1 MRATE
6 KLNSTVC
13 QLRRVH
19 AVVPTSQTFCKGLPR
34 ALAEELGDDAAPH
47 SSATGWMVKVWF
59 GNKDLHYEC
68 GVYFRRKVVELGLHF
83 ESDAFTNQLL
93 LGAIRVRAKTIAK
106 KLPAARIESWD
117 KGWARVWEPIPL
129 ETFDEDFSELIT
141 KTLAGYV
148 RVLEPILED
157 ALPANVRWSK

>member
-1 MRATE
+1 MP
-6 KLNSTVC
+6 N
-13 QLRRVH
+13 
-19 AVVPTSQTFCKGLPR
+19 SQTFCKGLPR
-34 ALAEELGDDAAPH
+34 ALAEELGDGAAPH

-68 GVYFRRKVVELGLHF
+68 GVYFRRKVIELGLHF

-93 LGAIRVRAKTIAK
+93 LGAIRVRAKAIAK
-106 KLPAARIESWD
+106 KLPTARIETWD

-129 ETFDEDFSELIT
+129 EKFEERYSAQLT
-141 KTLAGYV
+141 KTLAKYV

-157 ALPANVRWSK
+157 ALPADVRWSK

>member
-1 MRATE
+1 MTG
-6 KLNSTVC
+6 L
-13 QLRRVH
+13 L
-19 AVVPTSQTFCKGLPR
+19 PTSQTFCKGLPR
-34 ALAEELGDDAAPH
+34 ALAAELGDHAAPH

-106 KLPAARIESWD
+106 KLPEARIESWD
-117 KGWARVWEPIPL
+117 KGWARVWEPVPL
-129 ETFDEDFSELIT
+129 ETFDQRFSERIT
-141 KTLAGYV
+141 KTLARYV